1 MGPRASG
8 LDRDN
13 FRRLFD
19 ERREDVFRFLWRL
32 AGNAHDAEDLL
43 QETFARL
50 WRKRAQFRGD
60 GSLDGYLRRIAY
72 RTFLN
77 ARPGLRRA
85 RAPLSL
91 DAEPEDG
98 GESPADAAARGDLL
112 REVRAAVDA
121 LPDGWR
127 EPFVLFRYEG
137 MSQAEV
143 ADAMGLTPKAV
154 EMRLRAAVRALA
166 ARVGEHQAER
176 GGNGRP

>member
-1 MGPRASG
+1 MGPSAQG
-8 LDRDN
+8 LDRDA

-19 ERREDVFRFLWRL
+19 ERRDDVFRFLWRL

-60 GSLDGYLRRIAY
+60 GSVNGYLRRVAY

-85 RAPLSL
+85 RAPLAL

-98 GESPADAAARGDLL
+98 RESPADSAEREDLL
-112 REVRAAVDA
+112 REVRGAVAA
-121 LPDGWR
+121 LPDEWR

-137 MSQAEV
+137 MSCADVAE
-143 ADAMGLTPKAV
+143 AMGLTPKAV
-154 EMRLRAAVRALA
+154 EMRLRSAVRALA
-166 ARVGEHQAER
+166 ARLGRHQAER